1 MALATRMEFGRELI
15 KIGKEREDFV
25 VFSADT
31 KSCGLENFGKLYP
44 GREYGM
50 GIAEQDMMCAAAG
63 FASCGHK
70 VYAVTYAVFAS
81 MRACEQVRTFICYPN
96 LDVTIVA
103 SHAGLQVGPDGATH
117 MSMEDV
123 SIMRSFPNMT
133 IIQPSDDVSARAA
146 ARAAA
151 DFHGPLYV
159 KLHRDPLP
167 TIHDEANYELKIG
180 KANVL
185 CSKGEDAAIFA
196 TGAMVHKALHVADE
210 LWSEGI
216 GLRVYEMHTLKPIDA
231 ETVLLAAKETGAI
244 LTLEDH
250 TVLGG
255 LGSAVSQ
262 ILSESLPTRMKIM
275 GVQDVFGESGDSES
289 LYAAYGLGVDDI
301 KIAVKELIHTKI
313 T

>member
-1 MALATRMEFGRELI
+1 MEFVKELI
-15 KIGKEREDFV
+15 AIAEERDDFV

-31 KSCGLENFGKLYP
+31 KSCGLENFGKLFP
-44 GREYGM
+44 GREFSM

-63 FASCGHK
+63 FASCGPK

-96 LDVTIVA
+96 LDVTILA

-117 MSMEDV
+117 MSLEDV

-146 ARAAA
+146 ARASA

-167 TIHDEANYELKIG
+167 TIHDEATYDFRIG
-180 KANVL
+180 KASAL
-185 CSKGEDAAIFA
+185 RPDGEAAAIFT
-196 TGAMVHKALHVADE
+196 TGAMVHKTLEAADK
-210 LWSEGI
+210 LRAEGI
-216 GLRVYEMHTLKPIDA
+216 GVRVYEMHTLKPIDA
-231 ETVLLAAKETGAI
+231 ETILLAAGETGAI
-244 LTLEDH
+244 VTVEDH
-250 TVLGG
+250 NVIGG

-262 ILSESLPTRMKIM
+262 VLSESLPTRMRIM
-275 GVQDVFGESGDSES
+275 GVRDVFGESGDSEN
-289 LYAAYGLGVDDI
+289 LYAQHGLTVGDI
-301 KIAVKELIHTKI
+301 RATVEELIAAKKA
-313 T
+313 